1 MTSLLEQINGYL
13 LGGQPIKRENC
24 KAGQTQYY
32 YINPGQEYVT
42 TSNLQTTDIPDE
54 MMNADGTMKNTSQL
68 NNVQKYN
75 QEVLNNVAA
84 QNSATQQPDY
94 QLIPENTYACDIPD
108 KYDHR
113 DNLMATWHNFEIIN
127 KEHPI
132 EKPVS
137 TGNAVLDNYILKR
150 IAVTSPLTAA
160 SISAVNYGYQ
170 GAGYYDNWQRAK
182 EAKEI
187 PEMKYFPET
196 YKTYL
201 KNRSLLI

>member
-1 MTSLLEQINGYL
+1 MTSLSEQIRGYL
-13 LGGQPIKRENC
+13 LGGQPIKRQDR

-32 YINPGQEYVT
+32 YINPGQEYAT
-42 TSNLQTTDIPDE
+42 ASDLQTTDIPDE
-54 MMNADGTMKNTSQL
+54 MMNHDGTMKNAGQL

-75 QEVLNNVAA
+75 QEVLNSVVA
-84 QNSATQQPDY
+84 QNNTTQQSDY
-94 QLIPENTYACDIPD
+94 QLKPANTYAWDVPN

-127 KEHPI
+127 KEHPV

-150 IAVTSPLTAA
+150 IAVTSPLAAA
-160 SISAVNYGYQ
+160 SISAFNYGYQ
-170 GAGYYDNWQRAK
+170 GAGYYDNWQQAK
-182 EAKEI
+182 EVKET

-201 KNRSLLI
+201 KNR